1 MVFQL
6 GTELGLSITDLENK
20 NKCNCDLTAQSKEV
34 LFRWQR
40 DILVRPTIRVLE
52 QALVNSRKGSRCLE
66 EVVKNV
72 DLKTLRAVETITD
85 RIRDNADKIIQ
96 DIQISQ
102 ILDHM
107 MTHLVISADDRRDIE
122 HYPRQDDQNKALLDI
137 VIKRREPSYSV
148 FVDGLR
154 NYGYE
159 DIANDLIYHS
169 QETSSSTTVVSTS
182 NGDKIRDIYSDKI
195 IQDIQ
200 ISQILDH
207 MMTHLVISAD
217 DRRDI
222 EHYPR
227 QDDQNKALLD
237 IVI

>member
-1 MVFQL
+1 MVIGIPGDILVLIPTDEILDNISPQIGKMVFQL
-6 GTELGLSITDLENK
+6 GTDLGLSITDLEHID
-20 NKCNCDLTAQSKEV
+20 KCNCDLTTQSKEV
-34 LFRWQR
+34 LFRWRR
-40 DILVRPTIRVLE
+40 DRLVRPTIHVLE

-72 DLKTLRAVETITD
+72 ALKTLRAVETIT
-85 RIRDNADKIIQ
+85 
-96 DIQISQ
+96 
-102 ILDHM
+102 
-107 MTHLVISADDRRDIE
+107 
-122 HYPRQDDQNKALLDI
+122 
-137 VIKRREPSYSV
+137 
-148 FVDGLR
+148 
-154 NYGYE
+154 
-159 DIANDLIYHS
+159 
-169 QETSSSTTVVSTS
+169 
-182 NGDKIRDIYSDKI
+182 DKIRDIYSDKI